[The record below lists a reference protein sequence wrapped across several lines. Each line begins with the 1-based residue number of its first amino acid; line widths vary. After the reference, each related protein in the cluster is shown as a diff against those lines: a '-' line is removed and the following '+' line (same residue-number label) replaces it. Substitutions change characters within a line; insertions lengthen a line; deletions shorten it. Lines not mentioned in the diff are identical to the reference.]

1 MYDFPWLRVLLKPS
15 TNIGMTC
22 CTIPSLG
29 NDINSMKASA
39 AMKSKTKVLASKNT
53 KAGKVPAKSKPLE
66 SRKPGKNSAAL
77 KVTVP
82 PLPEGCM
89 PNCSAVERVI
99 LAALASLQRMGANS
113 HPRALVSNM
122 CGYKNARSATYLEAT
137 KNLRSMGLVDFP
149 TGDAICLTSAGVS
162 SCGTAAARPTT
173 NKEMHDLIKSV
184 LPSPKGADIFRA
196 LLDRRPH
203 ERTTLAEVVGYSNP
217 RVRRRFSSTCCLRLH
232 SPCTN

>member
-184 LPSPKGADIFRA
+184 LPKG
-196 LLDRRPH
+196 
-203 ERTTLAEVVGYSNP
+203 
-217 RVRRRFSSTCCLRLH
+217 C
-232 SPCTN
+232 